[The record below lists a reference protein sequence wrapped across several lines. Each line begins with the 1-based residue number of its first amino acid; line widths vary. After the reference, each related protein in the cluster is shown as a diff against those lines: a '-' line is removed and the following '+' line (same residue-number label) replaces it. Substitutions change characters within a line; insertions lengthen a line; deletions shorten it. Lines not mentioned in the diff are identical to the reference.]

1 LPAQSI
7 ERAEALW
14 RAGDFQGANNAFRAA
29 VDANPKNA
37 GYKIRWGRFFL
48 ERFKK
53 GEAASLFQEAIEIDP
68 KNAEAY
74 LALALVAADTF
85 ESKAVELAGKA
96 LELNPKLVAARELL
110 ARLALEDNDIKRA
123 IEESDKA
130 LAVSSNALD
139 AMAVRATIDWLED
152 KPSTP
157 WIGRILTIDPKYGKA
172 YAFAGHIFVLNRRY
186 EEGIGYY
193 RKAIEIQPNLWSARS
208 QLGINLMRLGREQE
222 AREQLEM
229 AYSNRH
235 DDDAT
240 VNTLRLMDSYQ
251 NFLTFKTENTILKLH
266 KKEAELLRPY
276 IEDELKRAIATFE
289 KKYKFKLARPV
300 QFEIYPDHED
310 FAVRTL
316 GMPGLGALGVTFG
329 DVVAMDSPSGRKPG
343 TFHWASTM
351 WHELSHV
358 FVLSATRH
366 RVPRWFTEGMAV
378 HEETAVSPEWGDRV
392 DGETLAAV
400 RGKKLLPVS
409 ELDRGFVRPRY
420 PAQVLVS
427 YFQAGRICDFIA
439 RTWSY
444 DKLLAMMHQF
454 AGGAT
459 TPEVIEKQLDL
470 KPEEFDKRFVA
481 AVEAEL
487 KPVLD
492 HYDRWRAGMKELAAA
507 ASEKNDEALLTKARE
522 IRDLFP
528 DFVEGGNVYETLAE
542 FYLAKGNKP
551 AATAELEQYARRGGR
566 NPAALKKLAGLL
578 AETGRKKEAAQAL
591 ARINYVY
598 PLDEEAHRT
607 LGGLL
612 LDEGDAPGAVREFR
626 AVVAAKP
633 LDAASAHFN
642 LARAYRVAKRNDDA
656 KEQLILSLEAA
667 PGYRPAQKMLLELS
681 Q

>member
-1 LPAQSI
+1 
-7 ERAEALW
+7 
-14 RAGDFQGANNAFRAA
+14 
-29 VDANPKNA
+29 
-37 GYKIRWGRFFL
+37 
-48 ERFKK
+48 
-53 GEAASLFQEAIEIDP
+53 
-68 KNAEAY
+68 
-74 LALALVAADTF
+74 
-85 ESKAVELAGKA
+85 
-96 LELNPKLVAARELL
+96 
-110 ARLALEDNDIKRA
+110 
-123 IEESDKA
+123 
-130 LAVSSNALD
+130 
-139 AMAVRATIDWLED
+139 
-152 KPSTP
+152 
-157 WIGRILTIDPKYGKA
+157 
-172 YAFAGHIFVLNRRY
+172 
-186 EEGIGYY
+186 
-193 RKAIEIQPNLWSARS
+193 
-208 QLGINLMRLGREQE
+208 
-222 AREQLEM
+222 
-229 AYSNRH
+229 
-235 DDDAT
+235 
-240 VNTLRLMDSYQ
+240 
-251 NFLTFKTENTILKLH
+251 
-266 KKEAELLRPY
+266 
-276 IEDELKRAIATFE
+276 
-289 KKYKFKLARPV
+289 
-300 QFEIYPDHED
+300 
-310 FAVRTL
+310 
-316 GMPGLGALGVTFG
+316 
-329 DVVAMDSPSGRKPG
+329 
-343 TFHWASTM
+343 
-351 WHELSHV
+351 
-358 FVLSATRH
+358 
-366 RVPRWFTEGMAV
+366 
-378 HEETAVSPEWGDRV
+378 
-392 DGETLAAV
+392 
-400 RGKKLLPVS
+400 
-409 ELDRGFVRPRY
+409 VRPRY